1 MKVKNLLSILLTLL
15 FYLPNLPAQTLTRL
29 VLVNAQTNEDI
40 TDLEDGLNINLNE
53 TGSSLNVRAEVS
65 GAVGSIQFRLDAVV
79 NFRVENVAPY
89 AMAGDTNGDYKSWTP
104 TLGSHAITA
113 TAFAGTG
120 ATGEQLDELTVVFTV
135 SEDEIDID
143 QPDNPGTGTMTMDGE
158 LKKWHKLTFS
168 FDGPALEEKSVG
180 PNPFLDYRLNVL
192 FKKGNRTFVVP
203 GYFAADGNA
212 AETSADAGNVWR
224 VHFAPD
230 EIGEWVYEVSFRLG
244 NNLAINEN
252 PNAGTP
258 VSPLDGV
265 SGTFTITPTDKQLP
279 DNRARGQLK
288 YVNVRYLQ
296 FAETGEFFL
305 KGGADAPEN
314 FLAYEDF
321 DDTPNNG
328 NRRKTWAP
336 HKNDWQTGDPSWQNG
351 KGTEIIGAINYL
363 ASKGINVFSF
373 LTMNINGD
381 DKNVYPY
388 VSADNFRH
396 FDCSKLDQWEI
407 VFEHADRKGM
417 YLHFKTQETE
427 NDQLLDNGNVGTL
440 RSLYYR
446 ELLARFGH
454 HLSLNWNMGEENS
467 QSSDQQADMAAWF
480 QRNDPYGHH
489 RVVHTHLNG
498 GPNFYTELTGN
509 QSDYT
514 GISLQATW
522 NRVHEL
528 TTKWLDVTENSA
540 KSWVIAN
547 DEQGN
552 AGIGVPPDLD
562 YPNYNGSNPDLHD
575 IRKEV
580 LWGHLMAGGAGLEY
594 YFGYNL
600 PDSDLTLENFRSRDQ
615 SWDYMRYAL
624 DFFRALPFVEMS
636 AEDNLV
642 TEGWCFAKT
651 GEHYAIYL
659 KNGGST
665 KLTLA
670 DDKNYQ
676 VRWYNPRTG
685 EYTEGNVELVTGA
698 GQVDLGSPPFD
709 SDEDWAI
716 LVQATT
722 TTSVEDFPQS
732 HYFTI
737 APNPTH
743 TNFQLELAEEGQ
755 AIFRMLS
762 LDGKLVQQQFIS
774 ERWTSIELQGLPT
787 GTYLVEVQQE
797 GRVDRQFLLVQ

>member
-1 MKVKNLLSILLTLL
+1 MHIRNLLTIPLFALL
-15 FYLPNLPAQTLTRL
+15 YLPVLNAQTITRL

-40 TDLEDGLNINLNE
+40 SELEDGLTINLNE
-53 TGSSLNVRAEVS
+53 TGSALNVRAVVS
-65 GAVGSIQFRLDAVV
+65 GAINSIRFRLDDES
-79 NFRVENVAPY
+79 NFSTENVEPFSL
-89 AMAGDTNGDYKSWTP
+89 AGDTNGDYKSWTP
-104 TLGSHAITA
+104 SLGLHTITA
-113 TAFAGTG
+113 TGFAGSG
-120 ATGEQLDELTVVFTV
+120 ATGEQLDELTVTFTV
-135 SEDEIDID
+135 SEDEVVID
-143 QPDNPGTGTMTMDGE
+143 QPDEPGTGVITMEGE

-168 FDGPALEEKSVG
+168 FDGPAFVEKSVG
-180 PNPFLDYRLNVL
+180 PNPFLDYRLNVM
-192 FKKGNRTFVVP
+192 FKNGNRAMVVP

-212 AETSADAGNVWR
+212 AETSADSGNVWR

-258 VSPLDGV
+258 VPPIDGQ
-265 SGTFTITPTDKQLP
+265 SGAFTIAPTDKQLP
-279 DNRARGQLK
+279 DNRARGQLR
-288 YVNVRYLQ
+288 YVNERYLQ
-296 FAETGEFFL
+296 FAETEEFFL

-321 DDTPNNG
+321 DNTPNNG
-328 NRRKTWAP
+328 NRLKSWAP
-336 HKNDWQTGDPSWQNG
+336 HKNDWQPGDPSWQNG

-363 ASKGINVFSF
+363 ASKGVNVFSF

-381 DKNVYPY
+381 DRNVYPY
-388 VSADNFRH
+388 ATDDNFRH

-407 VFEHADRKGM
+407 VLEHADHKGM

-467 QSSDQQADMAAWF
+467 QSDDQQADMAAWF

-489 RVVHTHLNG
+489 RVVHTYYNG
-498 GPNFYTELTGN
+498 IPEAYSELTGN

-522 NRVHEL
+522 DRVHEL
-528 TTKWLDVTENSA
+528 TTEWLDVTENSG
-540 KSWVIAN
+540 KPWVIAN

-552 AGIGVPPDLD
+552 AGIGVPPDPG

-580 LWGHLMAGGAGLEY
+580 LWGHLIAGGAGLEY

-624 DFFRALPFVEMS
+624 DFFRALPFVDMQ
-636 AEDNLV
+636 ADDDLV
-642 TEGWCFAKT
+642 SEGWCFART
-651 GEHYAIYL
+651 GEYYAVYL

-665 KLTLA
+665 QLTLS
-670 DDKNYQ
+670 DDKSYQ

-685 EYTEGNVELVTGA
+685 EFKEGDIELVNGP

-709 SDEDWAI
+709 NDQDWAI
-716 LVQATT
+716 LVQASTT
-722 TTSVEDFPQS
+722 TPVEDLAQN

-737 APNPTH
+737 APNPTNS
-743 TNFQLELAEEGQ
+743 NFQLELAEEGQ

-762 LDGKLVQQQFIS
+762 LEGKLLQQQFIS
-774 ERWTSIELQGLPT
+774 ERRTAIDLPSLPA
-787 GTYLVEVQQE
+787 GTYLVEVLQHE
-797 GRVDRQFLLVQ
+797 RVDRQFLLVR